1 MYRKLIFAFQVHWHG
16 RMTRPDGLRGKGERE
31 ILRKIF
37 KVIFKEIFL
46 LKKFFKNFF
55 Q

>member
-16 RMTRPDGLRGKGERE
+16 RMTRPDGLRGKGERDKFKKK
-31 ILRKIF
+31 ILRLF
-37 KVIFKEIFL
+37 
-46 LKKFFKNFF
+46 LKKFFVKKILKNFF